1 MSTTSSSSS
10 STMSGE
16 FVAIFRRKRWNIPK
30 RGQQTSQTYLPPR
43 PQDFLLLLLLRG
55 SHGFTMSSS
64 TVERER
70 AFKLL
75 FSSSPS
81 AFIYFLCFF
90 NLWASGISNGCVC
103 VCALLLFL
111 FFQCPTGWTDWKTG
125 HQPHRQ
131 KRWRKRR
138 RNSQTPILLYTGV
151 NKSAVNRRRRWR
163 RLTQRKEFPF
173 YWEVVEDG
181 RAGAT
186 HSIFGWYLLQI
197 RAFLPR
203 RRRDRLHFV
212 AVVRTNCA
220 CHVCLFS
227 SYDIP
232 NDRLWLD
239 RSWRCQT
246 EGKKKRRT
254 AREFRSVS
262 PLL

>member
-1 MSTTSSSSS
+1 M
-10 STMSGE
+10 
-16 FVAIFRRKRWNIPK
+16 ALQCRRLQSREKEPSNFF
-30 RGQQTSQTYLPPR
+30 SLLHPR
-43 PQDFLLLLLLRG
+43 HLFISFAFLT
-55 SHGFTMSSS
+55 F
-64 TVERER
+64 ER
-70 AFKLL
+70 A
-75 FSSSPS
+75 
-81 AFIYFLCFF
+81 AFPM
-90 NLWASGISNGCVC
+90 AVC

-151 NKSAVNRRRRWR
+151 NKSAVNRRRR

-197 RAFLPR
+197 RPFLPR